1 VGSFRLRPRITYAN
15 VTATLALVVALGGT
29 SYAALTVGGENVRD
43 DSLTGADIRDGSLTA
58 ADLAFAQRAVAQKKK
73 KKKKVKRGPPGPAG
87 ATGPPGQN
95 GAAFFGEPLPSG
107 KTEVGPWV
115 TKGNSW
121 GGSVAVQFNPPLPAP
136 LDSAHLHYLP
146 SPIVPTAECPGHGEA
161 APGHLCMYASVN
173 LSFQSFQ
180 NPTNFASVSAATFGV
195 NALFFTDGSTSGGS
209 GSWAVT
215 AP

>member
-1 VGSFRLRPRITYAN
+1 VGRSRLRPRISYAN

-43 DSLTGADIRDGSLTA
+43 GSLTGADIKDGSLKA
-58 ADLAFAQRAVAQKKK
+58 GDLAGAQRAVAAKKK
-73 KKKKVKRGPPGPAG
+73 KQKVKRGPPGPPG
-87 ATGPPGQN
+87 AAGPPGQN
-95 GAAFFGEPLPSG
+95 GAAFFGQPLPSG
-107 KTEVGPWV
+107 RTEVGPWV
-115 TKGNSW
+115 TKGNSG
-121 GGSVAVQFNPPLPAP
+121 GGSVAIQFNPPLPTP
-136 LDSAHLHYLP
+136 LDSAHMHYLP
-146 SPIVPTAECPGHGEA
+146 SPIVPTADCPGHGQA

-173 LSFQSFQ
+173 LSFQTFQ
-180 NPTNFASVSAATFGV
+180 NPTNFASVSAETYGV